1 VNRTAD
7 QDDPV
12 TLDDLRFRSLHTPN
26 ARHQAAQKFSQL
38 QTDLVSTAQILA
50 VDEVSAVIAH
60 QLNEPLT
67 ALLIYLNE
75 IKRGRPRRGGWAAES
90 DPIRDMV
97 EKALRETERVCE
109 VLERLG
115 CATVRPGVEDPACR
129 IVPPMQKSEMA
140 GDPSEAVIL
149 RISDRSCLTPRE
161 EEVLALITG
170 GTSNKEGGYRLGIST
185 RTFEVHR
192 AHIMKKLGA
201 KNAADLVR
209 IAIGKFRL

>member
-1 VNRTAD
+1 
-7 QDDPV
+7 V
-12 TLDDLRFRSLHTPN
+12 TLDGLRFRSLHTPN
-26 ARHQAAQKFSQL
+26 ARHHAAQRLSQL

-50 VDEVSAVIAH
+50 ADEVSAVIAH

-75 IKRGRPRRGGWAAES
+75 IKRGRPRRGGWGTDP

-109 VLERLG
+109 ILESLG
-115 CATVRPGVEDPACR
+115 CATVRGVEETCGR
-129 IVPPMQKSEMA
+129 IESPTQKSETPA
-140 GDPSEAVIL
+140 DPRESVVL
-149 RISDRSCLTPRE
+149 RVPDRFSLTPRE
-161 EEVLALITG
+161 GEVLALITG
-170 GTSNKEGGYRLGIST
+170 GTSNKEGGYQLGIST

-209 IAIGKFRL
+209 IAIGKPGP